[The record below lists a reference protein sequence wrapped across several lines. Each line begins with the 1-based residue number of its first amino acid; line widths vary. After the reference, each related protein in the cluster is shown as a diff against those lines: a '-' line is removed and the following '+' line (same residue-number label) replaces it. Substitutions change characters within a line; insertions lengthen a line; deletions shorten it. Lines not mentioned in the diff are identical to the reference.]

1 MNLGLRTILLL
12 AAVVLF
18 LISVFSEENY
28 SDLLAFGL
36 AVFAAA
42 FLSEALGFADR
53 TFNST
58 RRGGTGT

>member
-1 MNLGLRTILLL
+1 
-12 AAVVLF
+12 VVLF
-18 LISVFSEENY
+18 LISVFSDEN
-28 SDLLAFGL
+28 SADLLAFGL

-58 RRGGTGT
+58 RRGTGT

>member
-12 AAVVLF
+12 AAVILF
-18 LISVFSEENY
+18 LISVFANENAG
-28 SDLLAFGL
+28 DLLAFGL

-42 FLSEALGFADR
+42 FLSESLGYGDR

-58 RRGGTGT
+58 RGGTT